1 MKLFPLLDKDMTH
14 DEDELV
20 PTCPPDEP
28 CSPQGRE
35 LVTMDGIANFL
46 KQQLGP

>member
-20 PTCPPDEP
+20 PTCPPYEP